1 VEDAK
6 RSQQLDANRRHYADV
21 LPSLNLAE
29 FYHAACPWDNQ
40 IAARRLRRAV
50 AASWE
55 WLNLRPNRKD
65 RKAGGISMIEGL
77 LQPTHL
83 LVILAVAVL
92 MFGPKKL
99 PDLGKGL
106 AEGIKSFK
114 EGIKDLDK
122 PDKPK

>member
-1 VEDAK
+1 MRIGAI
-6 RSQQLDANRRHYADV
+6 SGDV

-29 FYHAACPWDNQ
+29 FYHAASRG
-40 IAARRLRRAV
+40 IIEFAARRLRRAV

-55 WLNLRPNRKD
+55 WLTLRPNRKD

-114 EGIKDLDK
+114 QGIRDPDK